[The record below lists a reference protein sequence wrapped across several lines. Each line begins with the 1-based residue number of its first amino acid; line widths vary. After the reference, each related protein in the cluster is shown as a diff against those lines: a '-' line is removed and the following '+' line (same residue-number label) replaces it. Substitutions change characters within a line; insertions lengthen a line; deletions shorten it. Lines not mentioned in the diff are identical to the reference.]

1 MENLYVKCWWNWH
14 HGCKVCSVIKVA
26 SKQTQICVNVA
37 SWRYLR
43 RYSKMKSNQVSFVEK
58 NPLKKRKYY
67 FCIFMTKVWFT
78 QPFAFILRLQV
89 RKWLIKG
96 LTRFQI
102 KENVLGWNSQ
112 NLIRKFVRFFVS
124 LGLKCWDFLG
134 YKYFLKQIWLK
145 GDVNHC
151 INHKV
156 PIFYE

>member
-1 MENLYVKCWWNWH
+1 MRQNKLKFASMSRHENTCGDTLEWK
-14 HGCKVCSVIKVA
+14 VIKSLL
-26 SKQTQICVNVA
+26 SK
-37 SWRYLR
+37 
-43 RYSKMKSNQVSFVEK
+43 K
-58 NPLKKRKYY
+58 NPLKKKKYY

-124 LGLKCWDFLG
+124 LGLKCWDYLSF
-134 YKYFLKQIWLK
+134 KYFLKQIWLK
-145 GDVNHC
+145 GDVNYC